1 MGDNV
6 GVIVGNAVGDNVGE
20 AVGTIVGLLVVT
32 GLDVGLLIPTVL
44 NKLGDGLF
52 RGVGCAVG
60 KNVISLNIDNVGK

>member
-6 GVIVGNAVGDNVGE
+6 GDIVGDNVGDNVGE
-20 AVGTIVGLLVVT
+20 TVGPTVGIFVVT
-32 GLDVGLLIPTVL
+32 GLDVGLLITAGL
-44 NKLGDGLF
+44 NKLGDGLV